1 MKCTADEVEIPEDE
15 KELEARGFKDY
26 TVVIMTESSYAKMIA
41 VNDFCRKHGVKF
53 ISCDAR
59 GVFARIFN
67 DFGSEFEILDKDGE
81 ELQDVMVKSIT
92 SEKEGIVELLAGT
105 RHNF

>member
-15 KELEARGFKDY
+15 KELETRGFKDY

-53 ISCDAR
+53 ISCDVR